1 MKRAI
6 ARTKTRIFVIIVSI
20 KLNSNY
26 LTFQLYRYF
35 AISLSY
41 ESEFRKGIEK
51 FQSRRSK
58 RKRKNI
64 FTLASRPYSDPF
76 TIEIFVAI
84 RRCPTS
90 AKIYSVP
97 RLLSRATR
105 NYVLLCRVPGV
116 LPGPRICHESTITK
130 DRDIRPV
137 FNNRF
142 VCTVTVTMIGKIED
156 KRIVSRLA
164 HLSRDFDSI
173 PLFERFDH
181 RASFRAWLLSVFSGC
196 GIRVEERWFP
206 LAVYRSK

>member
-41 ESEFRKGIEK
+41 ESEFRKGREK

-116 LPGPRICHESTITK
+116 LPGPRICHESTIT
-130 DRDIRPV
+130 
-137 FNNRF
+137 
-142 VCTVTVTMIGKIED
+142 
-156 KRIVSRLA
+156 
-164 HLSRDFDSI
+164 
-173 PLFERFDH
+173 
-181 RASFRAWLLSVFSGC
+181 
-196 GIRVEERWFP
+196 RVEIFARYLIIDSFDG
-206 LAVYRSK
+206 YDDRKNRG